1 MSDADFDSLS
11 NALDGCFDMPLAELP
26 AELSARIAFPWDAI
40 EPDQRRFAAYWWDC
54 RHNPSNEE
62 ENNAS
67 SHVAWYDST
76 LNAATWWSL
85 SRITPKEA
93 AMLLCQFDPHDEKC
107 APLEI
112 TNDETGPIDYKI
124 LLRALEGVAE
134 QDPTPRSLIDWL
146 SVARTRRLKHHSW
159 AERYE
164 RAVQVLKAADL
175 KLHQEAIIAVPLASE
190 VPEAAPE
197 VSDSSGDHGEQ
208 EDRAQ
213 EGSADIGGR
222 NFDVPDA
229 FREAATT
236 QAVAEPSEQPDMERE
251 GQTTDTPSGAAMH
264 QAPRNTV
271 QANLGIGVSKKE
283 IIAVFDPPNPRQTE
297 KQWANMLGDPPEWLK
312 PARVDSGGKGIQ
324 SLWNPAQLA
333 ILLAERGAMQRRP
346 LGAIIRRHFRE
357 YLREWQDY
365 AGTFD

>member
-107 APLEI
+107 DPLEI

-175 KLHQEAIIAVPLASE
+175 KLHQDTIIAVPPASE

-213 EGSADIGGR
+213 EGSTGTWHVQVRAIADDEHRKAKAAGYDLTKQQIAERVAGVAEKMGIR
-222 NFDVPDA
+222 GAYAKLTPANIL
-229 FREAATT
+229 REAL
-236 QAVAEPSEQPDMERE
+236 QGNRWKRPSD
-251 GQTTDTPSGAAMH
+251 
-264 QAPRNTV
+264 
-271 QANLGIGVSKKE
+271 
-283 IIAVFDPPNPRQTE
+283 
-297 KQWANMLGDPPEWLK
+297 
-312 PARVDSGGKGIQ
+312 
-324 SLWNPAQLA
+324 
-333 ILLAERGAMQRRP
+333 
-346 LGAIIRRHFRE
+346 
-357 YLREWQDY
+357 
-365 AGTFD
+365 

>member
-107 APLEI
+107 DPLEI

-175 KLHQEAIIAVPLASE
+175 KLHQEAIIAVPPASE
-190 VPEAAPE
+190 GPEAAPE
-197 VSDSSGDHGEQ
+197 VSDRSGDHGEQ

-213 EGSADIGGR
+213 EGSAGTWMDKIREVADELHR
-222 NFDVPDA
+222 NDLKAKAWSSKEDMSNRLA
-229 FREAATT
+229 AEAIKRGIRSSRGQLTAANILREAL
-236 QAVAEPSEQPDMERE
+236 Q
-251 GQTTDTPSGAAMH
+251 
-264 QAPRNTV
+264 
-271 QANLGIGVSKKE
+271 
-283 IIAVFDPPNPRQTE
+283 
-297 KQWANMLGDPPEWLK
+297 GDRWKRPE
-312 PARVDSGGKGIQ
+312 D
-324 SLWNPAQLA
+324 
-333 ILLAERGAMQRRP
+333 
-346 LGAIIRRHFRE
+346 
-357 YLREWQDY
+357 
-365 AGTFD
+365 

>member
-107 APLEI
+107 DPLEI
-112 TNDETGPIDYKI
+112 TNDKTGPIDYKN

-175 KLHQEAIIAVPLASE
+175 KLHQEAIIAVPPASE

-197 VSDSSGDHGEQ
+197 VSDSSDDQGER

-236 QAVAEPSEQPDMERE
+236 QAVAESSEQPDMERE
-251 GQTTDTPSGAAMH
+251 GQTIDTSSGATTNAEGEPPKTRKDDMRL
-264 QAPRNTV
+264 AIEEIVREIAKKGERVT
-271 QANLGIGVSKKE
+271 AVSVMAK
-283 IIAVFDPPNPRQTE
+283 
-297 KQWANMLGDPPEWLK
+297 LK
-312 PARVDSGGKGIQ
+312 AGAGKGGCVVDV
-324 SLWNPAQLA
+324 A
-333 ILLAERGAMQRRP
+333 INGDGVVWERGDGKSETMNMKT
-346 LGAIIRRHFRE
+346 LGARLYRMRKSP
-357 YLREWQDY
+357 R
-365 AGTFD
+365 